1 MELFIPRP
9 QYLDVSDEDAQ
20 KLLDFAQPGPGGDFV
35 FYMDIAHK
43 DLSGMNIKAKLRNIG
58 SPHLSDEDAQRLL
71 DFVFYKD
78 DIARSRLVS
87 RLHQMS

>member
-1 MELFIPRP
+1 VELFIPRP

-43 DLSGMNIKAKLRNIG
+43 DLSGMNIKANR
-58 SPHLSDEDAQRLL
+58 ET
-71 DFVFYKD
+71 
-78 DIARSRLVS
+78 
-87 RLHQMS
+87 